1 MVTKPIESIVIVGG
15 GTAGYM
21 CAAALSHGLPK
32 TVRITLIESTAIGT
46 VGVGEG
52 TLPSLRNFNA
62 HVGVDELEFIQRC
75 EASFKLGVD
84 FVDWGHAGN
93 RYFHAFG
100 DYGSDIEGLQ
110 AYALW
115 RKLRALGD
123 TTPLAAYNLPAQ
135 MALAGRFI
143 PPNPDPRS
151 PLHDY
156 SYAFHLDASLYAAL
170 LREKVLKRG
179 VVHIDARIAGVR
191 VEPESGFIAGVT
203 LEDGRDIDADFF
215 IDCSGFRGLLIE
227 EALKTGYTDWSHWLP
242 VDAAWA
248 VPTASTGDLV
258 PYTRSTAREA
268 GWQWR
273 IPLQH
278 RTGNGHVFSHGFTT
292 PDAAHETLVGHLE
305 GAMLKDP
312 MLIRFQTGH
321 RNRFWHKN
329 CVAIGL
335 ASGFIEPLESTSIN
349 FIQTQI
355 ARLLDLFPVQGTN
368 AALEDEFNRLT
379 LREYV
384 RVRDF
389 IILHYRLNKRPEPLW
404 RYTANMPLPD
414 ELAHKIAVFQARGR
428 VVLHE
433 GDAFSA
439 ASWTAIFAGQGV
451 VSHTYDPLADRWTE
465 SDLRSLMRQRRD
477 GIARLVPQLPTLDA
491 FIAANCPSPAYLKQA
506 AV

>member
-1 MVTKPIESIVIVGG
+1 MAKPIQSILIVGG

-21 CAAALSHGLPK
+21 CAAALVAALPK
-32 TVRITLIESTAIGT
+32 TVSVTLIESAAIGT

-52 TLPSLRNFNA
+52 TLPSIRRFNA
-62 HVGVDELEFIQRC
+62 HVGLDEVDFIRRC

-100 DYGSDIEGLQ
+100 DYGAEVEAIQ
-110 AYALW
+110 PYALW
-115 RKLRALGD
+115 RRLRELGD
-123 TTPLAAYNLPAQ
+123 PTPLVDYNVPAQ
-135 MALAGRFI
+135 IARANRFL

-156 SYAFHLDASLYAAL
+156 SYAFHFDASLYAGL
-170 LREKVLKRG
+170 LQELVLKRG
-179 VVHIDARIAGVR
+179 VTRIDARIAHVR
-191 VEPESGFIAGVT
+191 LKPDDGFIAGVT
-203 LEDGRDIDADFF
+203 LDDGREIDADFF

-227 EALKTGYTDWSHWLP
+227 EALKIGYTDWSHWLP
-242 VDAAWA
+242 VDGAWA
-248 VPTASTGDLV
+248 VPTAKSGDTT

-278 RTGNGHVFSHGFTT
+278 RTGNGHVFSSRFTT
-292 PDAAHETLVGHLE
+292 PETARDTLVNNLD

-321 RNRFWHKN
+321 RNKFWHKN
-329 CVAIGL
+329 CIAVGL

-349 FIQTQI
+349 FIQTEI
-355 ARLLDLFPVQGTN
+355 ARFLDLFPLQGPN
-368 AALEDEFNRLT
+368 PALEDEFNRLT
-379 LREYV
+379 LQEYV

-389 IILHYRLNKRPEPLW
+389 IILHYRLNQRAEPLW
-404 RYTANMPLPD
+404 RYTATMAIPD

-428 VVLHE
+428 VVMHE

-439 ASWTAIFAGQGV
+439 ASWTAIFDGQGV
-451 VSHTYDPLADRWTE
+451 VSEAYDPLADRLPE
-465 SDLRSLMRQRRD
+465 ADLRGLMQQRRD
-477 GIARLVPQLPTLDA
+477 GIARVVGQLPSLDD
-491 FIAANCPSPAYLKQA
+491 FIARHCASPAYLKSQVIA
-506 AV
+506 